1 MERNGE
7 LEISTSDLGP
17 ATYVSDKAPLTKN
30 PIEVTFTYNTE
41 KYGEEEFLSQG
52 DMQEEGLNSMS
63 VAEYLDNYE
72 RYQTEGRDLDDPQ
85 KLYRLGIV
93 EANAYEKGEHMIADL
108 MQNNPGLSYEKASHM
123 IDQSKL
129 QWGLEKSIV
138 LSERNGDGNALKRF
152 MNKYWKPARV

>member
-1 MERNGE
+1 
-7 LEISTSDLGP
+7 
-17 ATYVSDKAPLTKN
+17 
-30 PIEVTFTYNTE
+30 
-41 KYGEEEFLSQG
+41 
-52 DMQEEGLNSMS
+52 MS
-63 VAEYLDNYE
+63 VSEYLDNYE

-129 QWGLEKSIV
+129 VAEAQEEVSSQAALHNPDQIAGGDPNNVYAMGSGKVNSSFGAQWRWERAEKVHEQVLEASKGMTREEMEHTRLNI
-138 LSERNGDGNALKRF
+138 RF
-152 MNKYWKPARV
+152 NYESKKIKENN